1 MWPDEM
7 DLSGLPARRNRC
19 DQDGGEQRWDTSLHT
34 DLHAREHEHEACL
47 SKALSNAMTYVCGE
61 SILVLRRKSAP
72 PIQSCIA
79 CSAIGRAAW
88 RATAAAS
95 DPRCSAPASGLRL
108 CVPGGERLV

>member
-47 SKALSNAMTYVCGE
+47 SKALSKRDDLCLWREHSCSSAQIGSTDTIVHCMQRNRPGCLARNRCCE
-61 SILVLRRKSAP
+61 RSSVLR
-72 PIQSCIA
+72 
-79 CSAIGRAAW
+79 
-88 RATAAAS
+88 T
-95 DPRCSAPASGLRL
+95 
-108 CVPGGERLV
+108 